1 MTFDEQ
7 VAALRRTAEPRAFKG
22 RKSDATPEQW
32 ASHLNYSAAW
42 KAANPDVGREQLRRW
57 RAANREAAREQ
68 GRRWRSANREAARTK
83 TSRWREAHPTAGREY
98 MKRRRAANPEWA
110 READRRYQ
118 SGNASYRLRSRL
130 RNRLR
135 DAVRGNAKSG
145 SAVRDLGCSIEE
157 LKSHIERQWVGCMSW
172 ENWGSGPGT
181 WQIDHVYPLAQTDL
195 TDRAQLLA
203 VCNWRNLQPLWFED
217 NVRKGDTVTPEAQQ
231 LFDGLASEFG
241 GA

>member
-7 VAALRRTAEPRAFKG
+7 VAALRGKVEPKQWCGGKTSASPAQWAAHLDDKKRQYSAHANRNRERAREYYRRNRSARGQYDREYRQSNAETIRERRRLHRLANRDEINARNREWCRTHRPILSA
-22 RKSDATPEQW
+22 SDA
-32 ASHLNYSAAW
+32 
-42 KAANPDVGREQLRRW
+42 
-57 RAANREAAREQ
+57 
-68 GRRWRSANREAARTK
+68 
-83 TSRWREAHPTAGREY
+83 
-98 MKRRRAANPEWA
+98 RRR
-110 READRRYQ
+110 RRDVRFRLAL
-118 SGNASYRLRSRL
+118 SLRGRLGNAVRRSY
-130 RNRLR
+130 
-135 DAVRGNAKSG
+135 KSG
-145 SAVRDLGCSIEE
+145 SAVRDLGCSIAD
-157 LKSHIERQWVGCMSW
+157 LKVHIERQWTGCMSW